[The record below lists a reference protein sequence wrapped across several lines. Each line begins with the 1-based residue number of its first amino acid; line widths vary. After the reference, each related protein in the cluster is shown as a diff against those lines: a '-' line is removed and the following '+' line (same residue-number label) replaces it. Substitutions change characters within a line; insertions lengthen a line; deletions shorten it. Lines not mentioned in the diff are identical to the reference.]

1 VQGPTITRLNLQKTI
16 QNKPTTTLPNEM
28 KVVLQKGEQEEEG
41 AKILA
46 KMNNNKDK
54 DQIMPKTD

>member
-1 VQGPTITRLNLQKTI
+1 
-16 QNKPTTTLPNEM
+16 
-28 KVVLQKGEQEEEG
+28 VVLQKGEQEEEG

-54 DQIMPKTD
+54 DQIMLKID